1 MKRLACTLALLA
13 AASLSISAQ
22 QGPLPVRPEQ
32 LPKAAPLAFTPP
44 TLLRESLPNGMSLI
58 LLPDHSLPLV
68 KLYAIVKVGGIYEP
82 AGKTGLA
89 ELTGAALK
97 AGGTAKYPADAM
109 EQTLESIAAE
119 LSTSIGE
126 EYGEVRLNL
135 LSRDLGTALPIF
147 ADVLMEPAFAQ
158 DKLEIEKSRME
169 EEIRRQNED
178 PWEVAFREMK
188 KALYGDQSPWARTPT
203 IQSVEGLTREDCVA
217 FHRRYFHPNDTIL
230 AVAGDFDPKAM
241 AVDLQRLFE
250 GWKPER
256 VEYPPVAPAPE
267 RPAPGVLLMDKPDL
281 TQTTVLAGELT
292 GRRGRGVAFNRDV
305 YAMDVMNFILG
316 GGGFTSTLTR
326 EIRSSRGLAYTAGS
340 MNSFDTDRG
349 FFVAYCQT
357 GVKTTAE
364 ACGLIRKAVAEA
376 TEAPPSAQELEIAKS
391 SLLNKFVFNYQ
402 NSGQI
407 VYRAALQD
415 FFGYPEDYMATYG
428 PRIRAVTA
436 RDCLA
441 VARKYLHPGDFTY
454 FVLGPAKELEPSL
467 KPFGAITVKPLPE
480 P

>member
-1 MKRLACTLALLA
+1 MKRLTCALALLTA
-13 AASLSISAQ
+13 AGLAISAR

-44 TLLRESLPNGMSLI
+44 SLLRESLPNGMRLI

-68 KLYAIVKVGGIYEP
+68 KLYAIVKAGSIYDP

-97 AGGTAKYPADAM
+97 AGGTVKYPAGAM

-147 ADVLMEPAFAQ
+147 AGVLMEPAFAQ
-158 DKLEIEKSRME
+158 DKLEIEKSQME

-178 PWEVAFREMK
+178 PWEVSFREMK
-188 KALYGDQSPWARTPT
+188 KALYGDDSPWARTPT
-203 IQSVEGLTREDCVA
+203 LKSVEGLTREECEA

-241 AVDLQRLFE
+241 TGELQRLFG
-250 GWKPER
+250 GWRPEK

-267 RPAPGVLLMDKPDL
+267 RPTPGLILMDQPHL
-281 TQTTVLAGELT
+281 TQATVLAGELT
-292 GRRGRGVAFNRDV
+292 GRRGRGARLNGDI
-305 YAMDVMNFILG
+305 YALDVMNFILG
-316 GGGFTSTLTR
+316 GGGFTSMLTR

-340 MNSFDTDRG
+340 MVSFGTDRG
-349 FFVAYCQT
+349 DFVAYCQT
-357 GVKTTAE
+357 GLPTTAE
-364 ACGLIRKAVAEA
+364 VCGLIRRAVAEA
-376 TEAPPSAQELEIAKS
+376 TAAPPSAEELETAKS

-407 VYRAALQD
+407 VHRAALQE
-415 FFGYPEDYMATYG
+415 FFGYPEDYMATYSQ
-428 PRIRAVTA
+428 RIQAVTA
-436 RDCLA
+436 QDCLA

-454 FVLGPAKELEPSL
+454 FVLGPAKELAPSL
-467 KPFGAITVKPLPE
+467 RPFGAITVQPLPE